1 MQKVERKKH
10 RNGKHTRLIWVMC
23 AVLLLAGSVI
33 AVLTAEQ
40 KRKETE
46 EAEKMT
52 SQTID
57 IPEAENTGGTLVNRD
72 LQELISVTV
81 TQRGTDSWTLTWD
94 EAGAHLNGADWSA
107 DASLTN
113 LIQDA
118 MANLVY
124 ADILSEEPF
133 DPAEF
138 GLHDPLII
146 AEASFAD
153 GQTYTIRIGDQM
165 PLEEGWYFMTMDGD
179 TRLFAVSPA
188 LPEDLDIDIQMLHP
202 VLQPEIYAAL
212 LDRIA
217 VRDKTGE
224 KIAEWR
230 QRGRITDQD
239 AKINWEIS
247 IPFCYPADWETIQNL
262 KKTAGNL
269 RMGIY
274 VEEATPEHLA
284 DRGLA
289 EPDYTLE
296 LHMAAGTTGAVTPR
310 EVYDPVYHEE
320 RTEVLLI
327 SRSENEMID
336 YVRYGDAIYTVS
348 HFMLSAF
355 LDTAP
360 IDTAAQYLAAV
371 PVNSLESLTV
381 ETAGYTRK
389 YVLERTAD
397 PETAEEKILCR
408 LNGEEISYD
417 SFEAA
422 YERFLT
428 VTVSGTLPAGAEWQD
443 PHTKYV
449 FTTVSGETHT
459 VLLSDWDGAHD
470 AVTMDGG
477 TLFYMIQHAAEF
489 DPGQ

>member
-1 MQKVERKKH
+1 
-10 RNGKHTRLIWVMC
+10 
-23 AVLLLAGSVI
+23 
-33 AVLTAEQ
+33 
-40 KRKETE
+40 
-46 EAEKMT
+46 
-52 SQTID
+52 
-57 IPEAENTGGTLVNRD
+57 
-72 LQELISVTV
+72 
-81 TQRGTDSWTLTWD
+81 
-94 EAGAHLNGADWSA
+94 
-107 DASLTN
+107 
-113 LIQDA
+113 
-118 MANLVY
+118 
-124 ADILSEEPF
+124 
-133 DPAEF
+133 
-138 GLHDPLII
+138 
-146 AEASFAD
+146 
-153 GQTYTIRIGDQM
+153 
-165 PLEEGWYFMTMDGD
+165 
-179 TRLFAVSPA
+179 
-188 LPEDLDIDIQMLHP
+188 
-202 VLQPEIYAAL
+202 
-212 LDRIA
+212 
-217 VRDKTGE
+217 
-224 KIAEWR
+224 
-230 QRGRITDQD
+230 
-239 AKINWEIS
+239 
-247 IPFCYPADWETIQNL
+247 
-262 KKTAGNL
+262 
-269 RMGIY
+269 
-274 VEEATPEHLA
+274 
-284 DRGLA
+284 
-289 EPDYTLE
+289 
-296 LHMAAGTTGAVTPR
+296 MAAGTTGAVTPR

-381 ETAGYTRK
+381 ETAGYPRI